1 MGCAEASNA
10 SATLPTFP
18 PTFLLA
24 AEQVFSSPAS
34 SNDCE
39 NTHIPLAS
47 APCWQCG
54 IAQSNSTCSAAGIS
68 AQNSP
73 SEQQQHFKSFGLG
86 PEERTFIS
94 APLPIEDKSQVLPP
108 LPHSARQIKSHH
120 SMSKRSALLGLIDLV
135 RKRKT

>member
-24 AEQVFSSPAS
+24 AEQDFSSPAS

-47 APCWQCG
+47 APWLQCG
-54 IAQSNSTCSAAGIS
+54 TAQSHSTRFAAGS
-68 AQNSP
+68 NAQNSP
-73 SEQQQHFKSFGLG
+73 SEHRQHLKNFGLG
-86 PEERTFIS
+86 PEERIFITV
-94 APLPIEDKSQVLPP
+94 PLPIEDKSHPILPG
-108 LPHSARQIKSHH
+108 KDTG
-120 SMSKRSALLGLIDLV
+120 K
-135 RKRKT
+135 